1 MVVSEANALNDAPC
15 VEASGGRHPSMVGI
29 VLLLT
34 TVVAAGWGSLRL
46 TDPNKLPIR
55 QVRIAGAFRHLS
67 PGELQS
73 LVVSHVQ
80 GGFFTVDVDAI
91 RRALLADPWVEQVSV
106 RRQWPDG
113 LTVYVREHIAVARWG
128 EKGLLNVEGEFFSPD
143 KNTFPQ
149 HLTELNGPEG
159 TRPQLLDRLR
169 VLRVALSHAG
179 RDVVKLSL
187 SDRRAWSFELDDGL
201 TVIVGRKDFG
211 DRVRRFARVFP
222 TALSSRIADIDRVD
236 LRYTNGFAV
245 RWKHANPKTQG

>member
-1 MVVSEANALNDAPC
+1 
-15 VEASGGRHPSMVGI
+15 
-29 VLLLT
+29 
-34 TVVAAGWGSLRL
+34 
-46 TDPNKLPIR
+46 
-55 QVRIAGAFRHLS
+55 
-67 PGELQS
+67 
-73 LVVSHVQ
+73 VSHVQ